1 MVVALASWQIAMQV
15 VLLGRRHPQSL
26 FRLVLLRLEIAS
38 FRRVGPAAA
47 DPRSTHGFDR
57 GPLGTFLGV
66 MIGIRFQTVVPRVA
80 PVHHMSGSDPHRLP
94 R

>member
-1 MVVALASWQIAMQV
+1 MVVGLASWQIAMQV

-38 FRRVGPAAA
+38 FRRVGPASA

-66 MIGIRFQTVVPRVA
+66 MIGIRFQAVVPWVA
-80 PVHHMSGSDPHRLP
+80 PVHHVSGADTHWLP